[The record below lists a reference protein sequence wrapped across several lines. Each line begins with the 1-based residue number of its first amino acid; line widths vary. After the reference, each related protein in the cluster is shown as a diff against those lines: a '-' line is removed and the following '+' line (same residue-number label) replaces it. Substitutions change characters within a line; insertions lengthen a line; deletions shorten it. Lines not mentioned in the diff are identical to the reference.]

1 MSKRPITSRTRGGR
15 WPSVLAGLAILLITA
30 AALMMAG
37 AGPAYRGDF
46 ISLGEAFNLLRNG
59 IYVAGGAVAAS
70 VIALLFS
77 LFTRRFTS
85 GLVAALVIATAV
97 GLLYVPW
104 QHWQRAQAVPAIHDI
119 TTDTHNPPAFEA
131 LSDAREAAPNSV
143 DYPGAATA
151 QQQRAAYPNIRPL
164 VVDETPQ
171 TILAAAQAEAE
182 EAGWRIARITD
193 NHIEATATTRWFG
206 FEDDVVIR
214 LTEIENGVQVD
225 MRSASRLGASDVG
238 TNAARIKA
246 FLMALEARLVTD

>member
-1 MSKRPITSRTRGGR
+1 MPKRSMASRTRGGR
-15 WPSVLAGLAILLITA
+15 WPSVLAGAAVLLMAA

-59 IYVAGGAVAAS
+59 VYAAGGAVAVS

-77 LFTRRFTS
+77 LFTQRFAS
-85 GLVAALVIATAV
+85 GLVAALVIAAAAR
-97 GLLYVPW
+97 LLYVPW

-119 TTDTHNPPAFEA
+119 TTDTQNPPAFEA
-131 LSDAREAAPNSV
+131 LANAREAAPNSA
-143 DYPGAATA
+143 DYPGATTA
-151 QQQRAAYPNIRPL
+151 QQQREAYPYIRPL
-164 VVDETPQ
+164 VVDAAPQ

-193 NHIEATATTRWFG
+193 SHIEATATTPWFG

-214 LTEIENGVQVD
+214 LTETDNGVQVD
-225 MRSASRLGASDVG
+225 MRSASRLGTSDMG
-238 TNAARIKA
+238 TNAARIEA
-246 FLMALEARLVTD
+246 FLTALEARLE